1 MKFRKKWKKYD
12 RLPFWIQKKHWKLL
26 ILKVCLTLEKSCI
39 CHSCPWNLVAVTLA
53 QWFATCLQKR
63 PSTKVSRQTVQL
75 LQNRKKNGTK
85 YIEIHRNT
93 SKYIEPFSL
102 ATRKQHP
109 PLQSWLCELLQPQHF
124 HVSKS
129 VAIRQYQ
136 KHSKTTFR
144 IQSNTSLY
152 TYVVYNMIFY
162 DKNGLLK
169 AEVRDSIGHS
179 VFVILPFLCLIL
191 PLIHRLVKHRLRN
204 SNIMRHCTPLGE
216 NWDKFAQYCTKSP
229 EGQNWTASENGIILH
244 GLHGYTAVKLC
255 TDWEEMHHPSS
266 SGSHPLRQTPA
277 RLFPWAAEQI

>member
-1 MKFRKKWKKYD
+1 MSLMSLKSRGSDTGTMVRNLSAKASKHQGLQTNCATAMAKQKEKWY
-12 RLPFWIQKKHWKLL
+12 
-26 ILKVCLTLEKSCI
+26 
-39 CHSCPWNLVAVTLA
+39 
-53 QWFATCLQKR
+53 
-63 PSTKVSRQTVQL
+63 
-75 LQNRKKNGTK
+75 
-85 YIEIHRNT
+85 EIHRNT

-102 ATRKQHP
+102 ATRKQHL

-191 PLIHRLVKHRLRN
+191 PLIHRLV
-204 SNIMRHCTPLGE
+204 S
-216 NWDKFAQYCTKSP
+216 
-229 EGQNWTASENGIILH
+229 
-244 GLHGYTAVKLC
+244 
-255 TDWEEMHHPSS
+255 
-266 SGSHPLRQTPA
+266 
-277 RLFPWAAEQI
+277 